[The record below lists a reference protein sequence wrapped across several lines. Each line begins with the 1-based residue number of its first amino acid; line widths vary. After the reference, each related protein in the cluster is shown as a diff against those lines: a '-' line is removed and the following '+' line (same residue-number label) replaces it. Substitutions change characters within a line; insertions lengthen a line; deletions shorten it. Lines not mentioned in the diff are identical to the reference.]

1 MLSGIL
7 EGLEKLEGVERDREI
22 LRIGMVAELDAVS
35 IYEQMALMTSNE
47 DIKKVL
53 KDVSK
58 EEKTHVGEFESL
70 LKKIDKEYNEELDAG
85 KKEVEELTEN

>member
-7 EGLEKLEGVERDREI
+7 DGLEKLEGVERDREI

-35 IYEQMALMTSNE
+35 VYEQMALMTSNE

>member
-7 EGLEKLEGVERDREI
+7 DGLEKLSGVERDREI

-35 IYEQMALMTSNE
+35 VYGQMAEMTENE

-53 KDVSK
+53 KEVSK

-70 LKKIDKEYNEELDAG
+70 LKKIDEEYSEELVSG
-85 KKEVEELTEN
+85 EKEVSDLTGG